1 MKAIPSL
8 FVSYELPPLALQDDP
23 YNTSL
28 VNFGRY
34 LGSSLKGIVCV
45 SSQWTTPGPVQITTM
60 AQSSI
65 QYNFQGFQQELYEM
79 TYEPPVSFE
88 LEAIVAELLEKQNF
102 ETTYNEHYGFD
113 HGVWMPLRLIRPE
126 ADIPVVQI
134 SIPMIDDPRM
144 LLKLG
149 HALSSLREQGILVLG
164 SGAAALNTGKLVW
177 HARGEDI
184 HPKSKEFNQWLE
196 EKLMS
201 ADIENIL
208 DYRKAAPHSDF
219 ANPTSAGLMPLIF
232 IMGTSIAGDRP
243 QIVYKGFK
251 YSTASL
257 LSVCLSEDSIPE
269 GLLS

>member
-1 MKAIPSL
+1 MKALPSL

-23 YNTSL
+23 YNTAL

-34 LGSSLKGIVCV
+34 LGNSVRGIVCV
-45 SSQWTTPGPVQITTM
+45 SSQWTTPGPIQITTM

-65 QYNFQGFQQELYEM
+65 QHNFQGFQQELYEM
-79 TYEPPVSFE
+79 SYEPPVSFE
-88 LEAIVAELLEKQNF
+88 LEAKVTELLEEQDF

-134 SIPMIDDPRM
+134 SMPMTDDPRQ

-149 HALSSLREQGILVLG
+149 HALASLREQGILILG
-164 SGAAALNTGKLVW
+164 SGAAALNMGKIVW
-177 HARGEDI
+177 YARSEDVN
-184 HPKSKEFNQWLE
+184 PKTKEFDQWLE
-196 EKLMS
+196 EKLMA

-208 DYRKAAPHSDF
+208 DYRKAAPHADF
-219 ANPTSAGLMPLIF
+219 ANPTAAGLMPLFF

-251 YSTASL
+251 YSAASL
-257 LSVCLSEDSIPE
+257 LSFCLSEEAIPE